1 MFPEQFPS
9 QGVRFA
15 TGGIMTSDGTMPL
28 QRYARGGIARSP
40 QLAMFGE
47 GSMPEAYVPLPDGRT
62 IPVTIRPFANG
73 GVYYPH
79 RYNVFDDP
87 FLNSFLTGIPDTQMS
102 RRYQQD
108 EALRQRMDSVFDE
121 YVGTLYTILDDF
133 GTNEMGTGHIQHL
146 FARSVEDLVAD
157 NRELFDDTEFA
168 DYLINRGVG
177 EFFTNNENPSVL
189 MQRTGKYDSENVGAF
204 ISNMQRQAFGIIRNQ
219 EQFEAGRRLG
229 ISGIL
234 DDYYSQLEPTQNWFN
249 DRVRDEQNPFL
260 RMIRESAGIP
270 LRGYQRPQRY
280 ARGGI
285 ARSPQLAMFGEGSMP
300 EAYVPLPDGRTI
312 PVSLMGGGGSSTT
325 NNVSVSISANG
336 LNQTSDSQNGAQLGR
351 QIARAV
357 QDEISRQQRPG
368 GSLR

>member
-1 MFPEQFPS
+1 
-9 QGVRFA
+9 
-15 TGGIMTSDGTMPL
+15 MTSDGLLPL
-28 QRYARGGIARSP
+28 SRYARGGIARTP

-47 GSMPEAYVPLPDGRT
+47 GSMPEAYVPLPDGRS
-62 IPVTIRPFANG
+62 IPVTIKAFANG
-73 GVYYPH
+73 GVYYPQ

-87 FLNSFLTGIPDTQMS
+87 FLNTFMTGMPDTALA
-102 RRYQQD
+102 RRYHED
-108 EALRQRMDSVFDE
+108 ASLRERMDTVFDE
-121 YVGTLYTILDDF
+121 YVGMLYTILDDVRPSDVSSD
-133 GTNEMGTGHIQHL
+133 HIQQL

-157 NRELFDDTEFA
+157 NKEFFDDTEFSN
-168 DYLINRGVG
+168 YLINRGIG
-177 EFFTNNENPSVL
+177 EFFTNNENAYTL
-189 MQRTGKYDSENVGAF
+189 MQRTGAYDSENVGAF

-229 ISGIL
+229 ISGML
-234 DDYYSQLEPTQNWFN
+234 GDYYKQLEPTQNWFN

-270 LRGYQRPQRY
+270 LRGYLKPQKY

-312 PVSLMGGGGSSTT
+312 PVSLIGGGGSSTT
-325 NNVSVSISANG
+325 NNVSVSISSNG
-336 LNQTSDSQNGAQLGR
+336 LNQTSDSVNAAQLGR
-351 QIARAV
+351 RIARAV